1 MGNRAVIIDKNA
13 FENKYPTVGIYV
25 HWYDEDDLLSWLKT
39 CKELGYRSTTDD
51 PSYGM
56 ARLCQIACEDC
67 SGGYNIGLMVIDPVR
82 DTRKGMLLDVGFVLV
97 SEYEIA
103 GVIE

>member
-67 SGGYNIGLMVIDPVR
+67 SNGYNVGLMVIDPVR